1 MKRSLMEKLRFTPE
15 RVLFMDD
22 STTLKYIRTILEV
35 SERNI
40 KKYTDT
46 ERVNAVKAAAY
57 ESIKEIMKGEKENDV

>member
-1 MKRSLMEKLRFTPE
+1 
-15 RVLFMDD
+15 MDD
-22 STTLKYIRTILEV
+22 STTLKYIRAVLEV

-46 ERVNAVKAAAY
+46 ERVNAVKIAAY